1 MVNKLKILALS
12 LGMVLICG
20 SALAAETTVGG
31 SVARGEGSTMA
42 YTLSVRQSYEPWL
55 SGEMG
60 SLQPTAE
67 LAGFA
72 WVDDDD
78 TVWGGS
84 LAPGLRFTMFTSA
97 NFQPY
102 MEGSVGGA
110 VISDDKFDSRDLG
123 SNALFK
129 TKGIVGVQFGESM
142 RHSVQGEYTNY
153 STWGLTSDDD
163 GYSTVGV
170 SYGFSF

>member
-1 MVNKLKILALS
+1 MANALK
-12 LGMVLICG
+12 VLIAGMGMLFICG
-20 SALAAETTVGG
+20 TALAAETTVGG
-31 SVARGEGSTMA
+31 GVSVGEGSSMA
-42 YTLSVRQSYEPWL
+42 YNLNVRQSYEPWL
-55 SGEMG
+55 SGEVG
-60 SLQPTAE
+60 ELQPTAE
-67 LAGFA
+67 LSGFA

-78 TVWGGS
+78 TVWGAS
-84 LAPGLRFTMFTSA
+84 LAPGLRFTLFTTA

-110 VISDDKFDSRDLG
+110 VISDEKLDSRDLG
-123 SNALFK
+123 SHALFK

-142 RHSVQGEYTNY
+142 RHRVQGEYTNY
-153 STWGLTSDDD
+153 STWGLTDTDD